1 MQLVQAARAVVTMSS
16 GQPSVAVLTRS
27 AIAESQELSG
37 LLLVLVVLIIV
48 VLLLTSGARA
58 ARLARGNQTR
68 TTDTRKAREAAH
80 KAAFVSSG

>member
-1 MQLVQAARAVVTMSS
+1 MMNQHRSQRSITRQMQLVQAARAVVTMSS

-48 VLLLTSGARA
+48 VLLLTSGSA
-58 ARLARGNQTR
+58 G
-68 TTDTRKAREAAH
+68 
-80 KAAFVSSG
+80 G

>member
-1 MQLVQAARAVVTMSS
+1 MMNQHRSQRSITRRMQLVQAARAVVTMSS

-48 VLLLTSGARA
+48 VLLLTSGSA
-58 ARLARGNQTR
+58 G
-68 TTDTRKAREAAH
+68 
-80 KAAFVSSG
+80 G